1 MFGDVLRRK
10 INQLSSC
17 SLKKTDD
24 DAFWVIL
31 RNIAVEEIKE
41 NYPSKVDSDTAIG
54 VYYDI
59 LSDNADKFSS
69 YFRKKLKSNNQ
80 ERYRVIN
87 RNMWSSN
94 AFHPDGLANQP
105 GITAYTE
112 INESKKGSRIVYL
125 WR

>member
-17 SLKKTDD
+17 SLKKTGD

-69 YFRKKLKSNNQ
+69 YFSKKLKSNNQ

>member
-69 YFRKKLKSNNQ
+69 YFSKKLKSNNQ